1 MLNIQ
6 PLTIEIQETFSNWI
20 LQKFNLH
27 RQENN
32 RPPFFK
38 ERDIWW
44 CQFGQNI
51 GNEEN
56 GKGSNFMR
64 PVIVVRKYNQNIA
77 LVLPTST
84 KIKDNQ
90 YYYKINYKNTG
101 YSVLLSQS
109 RTIDTKRLKN
119 KIADLPTND
128 FKKLQTAFVE
138 NILRQKIDP
147 YR

>member
-1 MLNIQ
+1 MLEEFTSWIQ
-6 PLTIEIQETFSNWI
+6 
-20 LQKFNLH
+20 QKFQIHQKEKN
-27 RQENN
+27 
-32 RPPFFK
+32 PFFK
-38 ERDIWW
+38 EREIWW

-51 GNEEN
+51 GDEEN
-56 GKGSNFMR
+56 GKGDNFMR
-64 PVIVVRKYNQNIA
+64 PVVIIRKYNRNLA

-90 YYYKINYKNTG
+90 YYYKINYKNAD
-101 YSVLLSQS
+101 YSVLLSQA

-128 FKKLQTAFVE
+128 FKKLQIAFVE

-147 YR
+147 YC